1 MNPKLTRRRLISRV
15 IAPGAAATKTSF
27 WYSASIASAMKM
39 SGDMI
44 EDVRMAAGA
53 VECVA
58 GRLNGIWQAWPGRQ
72 RSGQTDQR
80 VADLATRGAVPLSYN
95 NFKVPLMA
103 NLIKRAVP
111 GAA

>member
-27 WYSASIASAMKM
+27 WYSWYSASIASAMKV

-58 GRLNGIWQAWPGRQ
+58 DRLNGIGQAWSGRQ
-72 RSGQTDQR
+72 RSGQTD
-80 VADLATRGAVPLSYN
+80 LAIRGAVPLSYN

-103 NLIKRAVP
+103 NLVKRAVP